1 MSSIKTVKGMFFCA
15 LIGLAQA
22 CTTTTIDEYR
32 QEGVELIP
40 DRSVVV
46 LGRRHTSGAVT
57 EPFVTSCIAAQLGKG
72 RNPISVIGEQDFQDS
87 LYPWFEP
94 RTAPLQLSRLK
105 AVLAKPLIAEEVK
118 NMGLQYI
125 VWVDGSTQ
133 RGASAGGMSCSI
145 GVGGA
150 GCLGFGTWE
159 DDGEYEVSIWDITQD
174 QPVAELSASAEG
186 TSYMPAVVVPVPLIA
201 RVKTSICNSLSKQ
214 INQMFPDA

>member
-1 MSSIKTVKGMFFCA
+1 MKPTYLVKKLM
-15 LIGLAQA
+15 LVVLLVLSTA

-32 QEGVELIP
+32 QEGVDLVAG
-40 DRSVVV
+40 RSVVV

-57 EPFVTSCIAAQLGKG
+57 EPFVTSCISSQLGRGK
-72 RNPISVIGEQDFQDS
+72 NPISVIGEQDFQDR

-105 AVLAKPLIAEEVK
+105 TVLAKPIIANEIK

-159 DDGEYEVSIWDITQD
+159 DDGEYELSVWDISQD
-174 QPVAELSASAEG
+174 KPVAEMSASAAG
-186 TSYMPAVVVPVPLIA
+186 VSYMPAVVVPLPLIA
-201 RVKTSICNSLSKQ
+201 RVKTSVCNGLAQQIKQ
-214 INQMFPDA
+214 LFPE

>member
-1 MSSIKTVKGMFFCA
+1 MNGCQPLKSLFFVAFVC
-15 LIGLAQA
+15 LVQA

-32 QEGVELIP
+32 QEGVELIA

-57 EPFVTSCIAAQLGKG
+57 EPFVTSCIANQLGKG
-72 RNPISVIGEQDFQDS
+72 RSPISVIGEQDFQDS

-105 AVLAKPLIAEEVK
+105 TVLSKPLIAEEIQK
-118 NMGLQYI
+118 MGLQYI
-125 VWVDGSTQ
+125 VWVDGTTQ

-159 DDGEYEVSIWDITQD
+159 DDGEYELSVWDISQD
-174 QPVAELSASAEG
+174 KPVAEMSATAEG
-186 TSYMPAVVVPVPLIA
+186 VSYMPAVVVPLPLIA
-201 RVKTSICNSLSKQ
+201 RVKTSVCNGLSQQIKQ
-214 INQMFPDA
+214 LFSE

>member
-1 MSSIKTVKGMFFCA
+1 MIIQNKLILAVCA
-15 LIGLAQA
+15 VYSALLTG

-32 QEGVELIP
+32 RDSVDLLP
-40 DRSVVV
+40 DRSIAV

-57 EPFVTSCIAAQLGKG
+57 EPFVVSCIGKQIGKG
-72 RNPISVIGEQDFQDS
+72 KNAVQVYSESEFADR

-94 RTAPLQLSRLK
+94 RTAPLQLDRLK
-105 AVLAKPLIAEEVK
+105 TMLAKPVIAEEVK

-125 VWVDGSTQ
+125 VWVDGKTA
-133 RGASAGGMSCSI
+133 RGDSAGGISCSI

-159 DDGEYEVSIWDITQD
+159 DDGEYEVSVWDITQD

-214 INQMFPDA
+214 INLMFPDA